1 MKLKLW
7 FSTKYLGVL
16 LLTGGGQIASAE
28 PLTILFTNYVTVHI
42 TNTGAKEL
50 ELEYTKVAPYS
61 LKTDA
66 GATSWLGS
74 FPSTSG
80 KCGDDGSCSSPIP
93 VNKTASFT
101 VDFDVVTYF
110 NIFNADYV
118 LPSDLKMTI
127 SASGEK
133 YRLPVVF
140 KTWQVSVVGSESFY
154 VQELTVDNSAL
165 WHTGHRWVYDDF
177 SDPRQPKVASTE
189 IPEKQNVYLNCNSVG
204 ASGVNCTCK
213 DKKGAPCWI

>member
-1 MKLKLW
+1 M
-7 FSTKYLGVL
+7 L
-16 LLTGGGQIASAE
+16 LAGGGQIASAG

-66 GATSWLGS
+66 GARSWLGS
-74 FPSTSG
+74 FPSTS
-80 KCGDDGSCSSPIP
+80 CGDDGSCSSPIP

-101 VDFDVVTYF
+101 ADFDVVTYSTID
-110 NIFNADYV
+110 NSYYV
-118 LPSDLKMTI
+118 LPSDLNMTI
-127 SASGEK
+127 SASDEK
-133 YRLPVVF
+133 HRLPVVF
-140 KTWQVSVVGSESFY
+140 KTWQVSVVGSDNFY

-165 WHTGHRWVYDDF
+165 WHTGHKWGYDVLDT
-177 SDPRQPKVASTE
+177 SKPAYTE
-189 IPEKQNVYLNCNSVG
+189 IPETQNVYLNCNSVG